1 MFPEVYPQAIGGD
14 PFIDDT
20 LKFELIFSHLIRS
33 LGPFQLV
40 RLKKRVLQGLYP

>member
-20 LKFELIFSHLIRS
+20 LKLGLIFLHLLRS
-33 LGPFQLV
+33 LGTFQLV
-40 RLKKRVLQGLYP
+40 RFKKRVLQGLYP